1 MLFLVPNPYSV
12 LISVIKGLS
21 EKETNYT
28 DQELIQGC
36 VNTDPTNSDW
46 WAAEPLP
53 KIPEQSQKNKL
64 ISQGL
69 GTNVLR
75 HDAMLFDLEPNDYTI
90 VICASPSVSVTVT
103 P

>member
-1 MLFLVPNPYSV
+1 MSNEYNV
-12 LISVIKGLS
+12 LISVIKGLQ
-21 EKETNYT
+21 EKQTNYT
-28 DQELIQGC
+28 DQELIRGC

-46 WAAEPLP
+46 WAVEPLP
-53 KIPEQSQKNKL
+53 TIPEHYEDKL
-64 ISQGL
+64 TTQGL

-75 HDAMLFDLEPNDYTI
+75 HNAMLFDLEPNDYTI

>member
-1 MLFLVPNPYSV
+1 MIMINKIQICNLHLKSDFHDVFH
-12 LISVIKGLS
+12 VI
-21 EKETNYT
+21 
-28 DQELIQGC
+28 QELIQGC